1 MKNLVIL
8 IALIAA
14 IPSAEGYTGIDDIL
28 ANENVFR
35 FSDGSSIYSF
45 FSDGSFLLEPAGIS
59 GRAVEGTWTTDDYG
73 IFTVTG
79 TWTWY
84 NGISAIDDFRRMT
97 ILITLQSV
105 EPDTLESPWQGAGTM
120 VYGVYFTVDELTPI
134 PVP

>member
-8 IALIAA
+8 IALIALV
-14 IPSAEGYTGIDDIL
+14 PSAEGNTGIEDIL

-35 FSDGSSIYSF
+35 FFDGSSIYSF
-45 FSDGSFLLEPAGIS
+45 FSDGSFLLEPAGLS
-59 GRAVEGTWTTDDYG
+59 GRAVEGTWTTDGYS

-97 ILITLQSV
+97 ILITLHSE
-105 EPDTLESPWQGAGTM
+105 EPDTLESLWQGAGTM
-120 VYGVYFTVDELTPI
+120 VYSVYFTVDELTSI